1 MIIWPVTV
9 KQNKYTKWYEQL
21 VQSAVNRSL
30 PKTTYTEKHHI
41 IPKSMGGS
49 DTAANLVDFTAR
61 EHYIAHLLLWQM
73 TMAPKWHNKMTMALH
88 MMVNGSG
95 YGKQKLERSKYLMP
109 SRLVEKYRLEWREH
123 LSESMKGENNP
134 FYGKTHSEETKEL
147 LRQRN
152 AENKHIRSE
161 KLKGENNGM
170 YGKQHTEE
178 TKQYLS
184 KTSKGWWTDDLKQE
198 QSERVKNQWQDN
210 EYRKTQSQSRRARWS
225 NLSEEQRS
233 AIGQKAAATKKANGN
248 SKLSEETKKKLSE
261 SRKKSFAEGKIV
273 PWNKGKKVGCFKS
286 QEVCRQS
293 AVKAAQTRKLNGT
306 TPNFKG
312 ENNPFFG
319 KTHSEETKAKIRATK
334 AAKKL
339 TNLPN
344 KFESLFDIIDNEKN
358 G

>member
-61 EHYIAHLLLWQM
+61 EHYIAHLLLWRM
-73 TMAPKWHNKMTMALH
+73 SMAPKWHNKMTMALH

-134 FYGKTHSEETKEL
+134 FYGKTHSEETKAIL
-147 LRQRN
+147 KQRN
-152 AENKHIRSE
+152 AENKHIRSA
-161 KLKGENNGM
+161 KATGEGNPMFGTH
-170 YGKQHTEE
+170 HTEE
-178 TKQYLS
+178 S
-184 KTSKGWWTDDLKQE
+184 KALISKRFKEYWADPDVKVAA
-198 QSERVKNQWQDN
+198 SENKKKLWEDP
-210 EYRKTQSQSRRARWS
+210 EYRENLTTKRRDRWANMSR
-225 NLSEEQRS
+225 EERS
-233 AIGQKAAATKKANGN
+233 AIGKKAVETKKANGYN
-248 SKLSEETKKKLSE
+248 FKHSEERKKKQSE
-261 SRKKSFAEGKIV
+261 AMKGKT

-286 QEVCRQS
+286 PEVRHQS

-344 KFESLFDIIDNEKN
+344 KFKSLFDIIDNEKF

>member
-1 MIIWPVTV
+1 
-9 KQNKYTKWYEQL
+9 
-21 VQSAVNRSL
+21 
-30 PKTTYTEKHHI
+30 
-41 IPKSMGGS
+41 
-49 DTAANLVDFTAR
+49 
-61 EHYIAHLLLWQM
+61 
-73 TMAPKWHNKMTMALH
+73 MTMALH

-109 SRLVEKYRLEWREH
+109 SRLVEKYRLEWKEH
-123 LSESMKGENNP
+123 LSEIMKGENNP

-178 TKQYLS
+178 MKQYLS
-184 KTSKGWWTDDLKQE
+184 KTSKEWWTDDLKQE

-233 AIGQKAAATKKANGN
+233 AIGKKAVETKKANGYN
-248 SKLSEETKKKLSE
+248 FKHSEERKKKQSE
-261 SRKKSFAEGKIV
+261 AMKGKT

-286 QEVCRQS
+286 PEVCRQS

-344 KFESLFDIIDNEKN
+344 KFKSLFDIIDNEKF

>member
-61 EHYIAHLLLWQM
+61 EHYIAHLLLWRM
-73 TMAPKWHNKMTMALH
+73 SMAPKWHNKMTMALH

-95 YGKQKLERSKYLMP
+95 HGKQKLERSKYLMP
-109 SRLVEKYRLEWREH
+109 SRLVEKYRLEWKEH
-123 LSESMKGENNP
+123 LSEIMKGENNP

-147 LRQRN
+147 IRQRN
-152 AENKHIRSE
+152 AETKHIRSE

-184 KTSKGWWTDDLKQE
+184 KTSKERWTDDLKQE

-210 EYRKTQSQSRRARWS
+210 EYRKTQSQSRKARWS
-225 NLSEEQRS
+225 NLSREERS
-233 AIGQKAAATKKANGN
+233 AIGKKAVETKKANGYN
-248 SKLSEETKKKLSE
+248 FKHSEEHKKKLSE
-261 SRKKSFAEGKIV
+261 AMKGKT

-286 QEVCRQS
+286 PEVRHQS

-339 TNLPN
+339 TYLPN
-344 KFESLFDIIDNEKN
+344 KFESLFDIIDN
-358 G
+358 GRHG